1 MAELKKL
8 RSTLDS
14 LPWIAQIL
22 LVLFLD
28 PIYGAIYR
36 LTRGDLFGLIVG
48 VVFFLSGAFFG
59 IGWIIDLVCVVFFKK
74 ITVLA

>member
-22 LVLFLD
+22 LVLLFD

-48 VVFFLSGAFFG
+48 VVFFLSGGFFG